1 MTDTTPDSQLVVRAA
16 AFAAHAHRSQRR
28 KSEGDIPYINHPLE
42 VAQILVETAGVSDPE
57 VLAAAILH
65 DTVEDT
71 EVMPIDLITRFG
83 SRVATL
89 VDEVTDDKSLPKKER
104 KRLQIEHAP
113 HMTWGAKLIKLAD
126 KTHNVYSI
134 ATKPPLIW
142 GHKRIVQYIDWAEE
156 VVSGL
161 RGTNTALEALF
172 DERVALAR
180 DKFSEQQ
187 NTEA

>member
-1 MTDTTPDSQLVVRAA
+1 MTTATPNSQLVVRAA
-16 AFAAHAHRSQRR
+16 AFAAHAHRAQRR

-42 VAQILVETAGVSDPE
+42 VAQILAETAGVSDPV

-71 EVMPIDLITRFG
+71 DALPIDLITRFG
-83 SRVATL
+83 VRVATL
-89 VDEVTDDKSLPKKER
+89 VDEVTDDKSLHKKER

-113 HMTWGAKLIKLAD
+113 HMSPEAKLIKLAD

-142 GHKRIVQYIDWAEE
+142 GRERIIQYVDWAEQ
-156 VVSGL
+156 VVAGL
-161 RGTNTALEALF
+161 RGTNAALEALF
-172 DERVALAR
+172 DERVSLAR
-180 DKFSEQQ
+180 EKFSRESS
-187 NTEA
+187 TEA